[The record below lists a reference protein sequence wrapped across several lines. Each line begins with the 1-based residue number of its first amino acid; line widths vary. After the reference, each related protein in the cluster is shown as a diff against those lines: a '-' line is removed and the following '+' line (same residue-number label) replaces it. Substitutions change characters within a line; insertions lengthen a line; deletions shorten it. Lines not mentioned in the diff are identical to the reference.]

1 LSFFDEADE
10 PRTARREPPRRSR
23 TGSGGGARGG
33 GGRRPSTDP
42 QVIRTR
48 RLIAIAV
55 AVVLVILIVI
65 GVSSCESSARR
76 SALRDYNSNVVALAQ
91 QSNSTGKQ
99 FFGVLTGGG
108 SAHSIQTS
116 LNQARDTADQQ
127 LSHAKKL
134 SVPDEDKQAQGYFEL
149 VMQMRRDGIAN
160 VATQIQPALAKAT
173 SRDGVS
179 AIASEMARLYASD
192 ALYKDYTVPLILGGL
207 KSNGIAVGGAN
218 GQPVESG
225 QFVPDLRWLQPD
237 FVASELHVSS
247 GTSTTSGPVAPGV
260 HGHRLVS
267 VAVAGTT
274 LDTGST
280 NTVADSPAPT
290 FTLNFANTGQN
301 TEHNVV
307 CQVAVQGTGITSRTT
322 VPQTTP
328 GQAAQCNVQLSS
340 SPPTGTYTVAATIE
354 RVPGEKSTTRNT
366 QTFSIDFK

>member
-23 TGSGGGARGG
+23 TGSGGTGSG

-48 RLIAIAV
+48 RLVAIAV
-55 AVVLVILIVI
+55 AIVIVILVVI

-76 SALRDYNSNVVALAQ
+76 AALRDYNSNVVALVQ

-108 SAHSIQTS
+108 TAHNVQTS

-127 LSHAKKL
+127 LSRAKNL
-134 SVPDEDKQAQGYFEL
+134 SVPDQVKQAQNYFVL
-149 VMQMRRDGIAN
+149 VMQMRRDGIAS

-192 ALYKDYTVPLILGGL
+192 ALYKDYTVPLVLGAL
-207 KSNGIAVGGAN
+207 KANGIAVGGAN

-247 GTSTTSGPVAPGV
+247 SATVQSGPVAPGP

-267 VAVAGTT
+267 VSVAGTT

-280 NTVADSPAPT
+280 NTVTDSPAPT
-290 FTLNFANTGQN
+290 FTLNFENTGGS

-340 SPPTGTYTVAATIE
+340 SPPTGTYTVSATIE
-354 RVPGEKSTTRNT
+354 KVPGEKSTTRNT